1 MPSTTLSVA
10 GTLRTAAGVEDAKG
24 TGSSAK
30 ASVQGLTRA
39 LVDLRVEHEELQQ
52 TFAEYQAQYQKI
64 IQTLTT
70 MEMVILL
77 LARSREHRAVIDIET
92 AAVRL
97 ARLASEPD
105 LFVARAHWPL
115 ARWVAE
121 LRSYDYKPLPGD
133 PDVVSQAGRGRL

>member
-1 MPSTTLSVA
+1 M
-10 GTLRTAAGVEDAKG
+10 GGVEGAKG
-24 TGSSAK
+24 TGSDAK
-30 ASVQGLTRA
+30 ASIHGLTRA
-39 LVDLRVEHEELQQ
+39 LVNLRAEHEELQQ

-64 IQTLTT
+64 VQTLTT

-97 ARLASEPD
+97 ARLASEPG

-133 PDVVSQAGRGRL
+133 PDDVSQVGRGRL